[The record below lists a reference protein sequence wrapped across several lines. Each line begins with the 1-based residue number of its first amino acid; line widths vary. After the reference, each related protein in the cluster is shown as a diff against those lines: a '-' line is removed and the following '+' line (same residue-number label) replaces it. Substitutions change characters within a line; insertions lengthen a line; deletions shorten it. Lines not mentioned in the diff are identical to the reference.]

1 MNLNLNN
8 NFKNRIIILKS
19 ETLLV
24 SKYFNE
30 LKFEFCSIILSFV
43 YSRL

>member
-30 LKFEFCSIILSFV
+30 LKCEFCSINLSFV